1 MTQRRGKQ
9 EFRQGTTCH
18 TTWFFSGDRKA
29 LSGTQECKQNG
40 VWWTANSCQGK
51 EIHSIAFETETT
63 SADTVIRLHFSSGL
77 TSYQQAS
84 SRYLASGL
92 PQSRN
97 VKWDIVFE
105 QKINEF
111 FGDAESTGFGTG
123 WWSGILSAFFG
134 FLSFGGVLCLHFPQL
149 LTSPELRP
157 HYPMHIMRVLIQSL
171 IVAAIFLGVIS
182 SLLRK
187 KKTLALTGMLFAIA
201 ATALGGSSVKI
212 NETQRNGLAI
222 GLDWFLLDLFL
233 MALIYVPLE
242 RLWPRYPKQGTF
254 RKEWTLDVVYF
265 MSTHLPLQILSFLV
279 LLPATQA
286 TKYLGVP
293 VLQGWIARMPWILQ
307 FFLAIVVAD
316 VAEYFIH
323 LALHK
328 VPFLWRFHSIHH
340 SSKALD
346 WIAGSRS
353 HFVDDTLVR
362 GFILAPL
369 MLGFSQSIIL
379 AYLIFVTL
387 HATWTHCNF
396 GPNATWLEQFLVM
409 PRYHHWHHTSQKEG
423 IDKNFA
429 IHFPWIDKIFGTYY
443 FPDKWPEVYGLDGE
457 EISPTFLGQTIDP
470 FIGKKR

>member
-1 MTQRRGKQ
+1 MHLQSLVGVEK
-9 EFRQGTTCH
+9 
-18 TTWFFSGDRKA
+18 RK
-29 LSGTQECKQNG
+29 LGG
-40 VWWTANSCQGK
+40 
-51 EIHSIAFETETT
+51 I
-63 SADTVIRLHFSSGL
+63 VI
-77 TSYQQAS
+77 
-84 SRYLASGL
+84 
-92 PQSRN
+92 
-97 VKWDIVFE
+97 E

-123 WWSGILSAFFG
+123 WWSGILSIFFG
-134 FLSFGGVLCLHFPQL
+134 FLSFGGVLCLHFPL
-149 LTSPELRP
+149 LLSTPDLRP
-157 HYPMHIMRVLIQSL
+157 HYPMQIMRVLIQCL
-171 IVAAIFLGVIS
+171 IVAAIFFGVFSAIR
-182 SLLRK
+182 RK
-187 KKTLALTGMLFAIA
+187 KKTLALTGMLLAIA
-201 ATALGGSSVKI
+201 ATALGGSSVQI
-212 NETQRNGLAI
+212 NGTVHGGLAI

-242 RLWPRYPKQGTF
+242 RLWPQYPKQGTF
-254 RKEWTLDVVYF
+254 RKDWTLDVVYF

-293 VLQGWIARMPWILQ
+293 VLQEFIARMPWLLQ
-307 FFLAIVVAD
+307 FFLAVVVAD

-362 GFILAPL
+362 GFILVPL
-369 MLGFSQSIIL
+369 MLGFSQSIML
-379 AYLIFVTL
+379 WYLIFVTL

-396 GPNATWLEQFLVM
+396 GPNAKWLERYLVM
-409 PRYHHWHHTSQKEG
+409 PRYHHWHHASQKEA

-443 FPDKWPEVYGLDGE
+443 YPDEWPVLYGLDGE
-457 EISPTFLGQTIDP
+457 ELSSNFFGQTIEP
-470 FIGKKR
+470 FTKKKKNALKI